1 MICSGLSIL
10 LLLSSSPLL
19 ESEDFLDRGTTAIY
33 TISLVEGV
41 DYWVL
46 LNTDN
51 PDADFDIV
59 VASKEMDFDQF
70 MMMPYYEDYIY
81 AREFILA
88 EGVNIGNESFTL
100 SSTYTGPA
108 YIVVHDIGETGG
120 SYTLTVY

>member
-33 TISLVEGV
+33 TISLVESV